1 MIQKQPKTVL
11 YDEVVES
18 VLDCLDEKSIERLI
32 NLQFSEEFDE
42 RMQVTA
48 DKCTED
54 ELTEEDRSDYK
65 AVVELLGWLSLL
77 QLRARQRLDESK
89 T

>member
-1 MIQKQPKTVL
+1 MIQKLPTPAL
-11 YDEVVES
+11 YDEVIES
-18 VLDCLDEKSIERLI
+18 VLDCLDEKSTERLI
-32 NLQFSEEFDE
+32 NLQFSEKFDE

-48 DKCTED
+48 DKCTEG
-54 ELTEEDRSDYK
+54 ELTQEERSDYK
-65 AVVELLGWLSLL
+65 ALVELLGWLSLL

>member
-1 MIQKQPKTVL
+1 MIQKRPKSVL
-11 YDEVVES
+11 YEEVIEG
-18 VLDCLDEKSIERLI
+18 VLDCLDEKSTERLI

-54 ELTEEDRSDYK
+54 ELTSEEKADYK

-77 QLRARQRLDESK
+77 QLRARQRLNDSK
-89 T
+89 S